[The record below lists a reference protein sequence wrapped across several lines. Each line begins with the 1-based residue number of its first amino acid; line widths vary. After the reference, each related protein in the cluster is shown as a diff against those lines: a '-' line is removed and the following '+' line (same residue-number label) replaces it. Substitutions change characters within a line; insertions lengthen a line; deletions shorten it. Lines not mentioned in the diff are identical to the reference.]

1 MENNSISQ
9 IIATFHERVAPEEG
23 YLVGYGA
30 IVAHYDLKV
39 TIPNK
44 LALISQKKRQYE
56 TKEWQVYTPR
66 HRPDETLIKQLVF
79 ALKYEGVNLLVLK
92 KLFDV
97 LETKEISDLV
107 LIEPLSQYGRRIWFI
122 YEWLFK
128 KQLDIPDLDRGNF
141 VPLIDEEIQYAVE
154 GKRSSRHRIL
164 NNLPGTP
171 EFCPLIYKTSKLKQ
185 FISADS
191 QDQWT
196 NYINSIHKDVMQRVA
211 SFLLLKDSKASF
223 TIEGEN
229 PGTNRA
235 LRWGKAIGEAG
246 KNSLTKEELLRLQQ
260 IIIESKRFTKMGFRK
275 EGGYVGDRDRT
286 TGDPIPDH
294 ISAKWQDIERLLEG
308 IIDTYQLLEKEKFD
322 PVLTAAIIAFGFVF
336 IHPFYDGNGRLHRYL
351 IHHILAKM
359 KFTQQGIVFPIS
371 ASILD
376 HIDDYRIVLEG
387 YSHPVMELIDWD
399 VTPDH
404 NVEVLNDTLDYY
416 RYFDATKQ
424 AEFLFDCVLDTTQ
437 RIIPEEVSYIYKYD
451 EFKRFLDDHYE
462 MPDKLVSTLVR
473 FLEQN
478 NGSLSNRGRS
488 KEFEKLKEKEV
499 TLIEN
504 IYQDIFEHDNNKK

>member
-1 MENNSISQ
+1 MKNNSISQ
-9 IIATFHERVAPEEG
+9 RITIFHGRMAPEEG

-30 IVAHYDLKV
+30 IIAHYDLKV

-44 LALISQKKRQYE
+44 LALISFKKRQY
-56 TKEWQVYTPR
+56 KNREWQVYTPR
-66 HRPDETLIKQLVF
+66 HQPDETLFKQLVF

-97 LETKEISDLV
+97 LETQEISELV
-107 LIEPLSQYGRRIWFI
+107 QIEPLSLYGRRMWFI

-128 KQLDIPDLDRGNF
+128 TQLDISDLDRGNF
-141 VPLIDEEIQYAVE
+141 VPLIDKDIQFAVE
-154 GKRSSRHRIL
+154 GKRSARHRIL

-171 EFCPLIYKTSKLKQ
+171 EFCPLIYKTSKLEK
-185 FISADS
+185 FISTES
-191 QDQWT
+191 REQRIT
-196 NYINSIHKDVMQRVA
+196 YINSIHKDVMQRAA
-211 SFLLLKDSKASF
+211 SFLLLKDSRASF

-235 LRWGKAIGEAG
+235 LRWGKTIEEAG
-246 KNSLTKEELLRLQQ
+246 KNSLTRDELLRLQQ

-275 EGGYVGDRDRT
+275 EGGYVGDRDRV
-286 TGDPIPDH
+286 TGDPMPDH
-294 ISAKWQDIERLLEG
+294 ISAKWQDLEVLMDG
-308 IIDTYQLLEKEKFD
+308 LTETYQLLEKEKFN

-351 IHHILAKM
+351 IHHILAKL
-359 KFTQQGIVFPIS
+359 KFMEQGIIFPVS

-376 HIDDYRIVLEG
+376 HIDDYRIVLEA
-387 YSHPVMELIDWD
+387 YSHPVLDLVDWE

-404 NVEVLNDTLDYY
+404 NVAVLNDTLDYY

-424 AEFLFDCVLDTTQ
+424 AEFLFDCVQDTTQ
-437 RIIPEEVSYIYKYD
+437 RIIPEEVSYILKYD
-451 EFKRFLDDHYE
+451 EFKRFIDNQYE
-462 MPDKLVSTLVR
+462 MPDKLISTLVR

-478 NGSLSNRGRS
+478 NGSLSNRAKS
-488 KEFEKLKEKEV
+488 KEFAKLKDKEVKEIEDTYQSIFEKE
-499 TLIEN
+499 
-504 IYQDIFEHDNNKK
+504 